1 MALSSEALADRRRMR
16 RRLIWWRSLAAVAI
30 ALAVFAGSGVAGLG
44 GLASK
49 GDHVALLAI
58 DGVIGSND
66 ARRDALQRVAEDKS
80 AKALV
85 LQIDSPG
92 GTFVGSDDLFKSIR
106 EVAAEKPVV
115 AVIGDVAASGGYMA
129 AIAADRIYAREG
141 SITASVGVIFQSPRV
156 TGLMDN
162 VGVAM
167 DVWRSGDLKAR
178 PSPLEETPP
187 KAASHAQEMVDELFV
202 MFLGMVEQRRVLPP
216 ESVTLIRDGRVVTG
230 ASALKL
236 GLIDALGA
244 ERDAR
249 AWLEVEKQV
258 SEDLPS
264 FDVTPKDEFEGKG
277 WVSTAL
283 SRVFGTKKQSDGLLM
298 SGLLAL
304 WRPL

>member
-16 RRLIWWRSLAAVAI
+16 RRLIWWRSLAAIAI
-30 ALAVFAGSGVAGLG
+30 ALAVFAWAGVAGLG
-44 GLASK
+44 SLASK

-58 DGVIGSND
+58 DGVIVSND

-141 SITASVGVIFQSPRV
+141 SITGSVGVIFQSPRV

-187 KAASHAQEMVDELFV
+187 KAASQAQEMVDELFV

-216 ESVTLIRDGRVVTG
+216 ERVTLIRDGRVVTG

-264 FDVTPKDEFEGKG
+264 FDVTPKGEFEGNG

-283 SRVFGTKKQSDGLLM
+283 SWVFGTKKQSDGLLM

>member
-167 DVWRSGDLKAR
+167 DVLRSGDLKAR

-202 MFLGMVEQRRVLPP
+202 IFLGMVEQRRALPP

-264 FDVTPKDEFEGKG
+264 FDVTPKDEFEGNG
-277 WVSTAL
+277 WVSTAV
-283 SRVFGTKKQSDGLLM
+283 SWVFGTKKQSDGLLM

>member
-16 RRLIWWRSLAAVAI
+16 RRLIWWRSLAAIAI
-30 ALAVFAGSGVAGLG
+30 ALAVFAWAGVAGLG
-44 GLASK
+44 GLANK
-49 GDHVALLAI
+49 GDYVAWLAI
-58 DGVIGSND
+58 DGVIVSDD
-66 ARRDALQRVAEDKS
+66 ARRDALQAVAEDEA

-85 LQIDSPG
+85 LRIDSPG

-129 AIAADRIYAREG
+129 AIAADRIYARQG

-187 KAASHAQEMVDELFV
+187 KAASQ
-202 MFLGMVEQRRVLPP
+202 GPGN
-216 ESVTLIRDGRVVTG
+216 GR
-230 ASALKL
+230 
-236 GLIDALGA
+236 
-244 ERDAR
+244 
-249 AWLEVEKQV
+249 
-258 SEDLPS
+258 
-264 FDVTPKDEFEGKG
+264 
-277 WVSTAL
+277 
-283 SRVFGTKKQSDGLLM
+283 
-298 SGLLAL
+298 
-304 WRPL
+304 

>member
-167 DVWRSGDLKAR
+167 DVLRSGDLKAR

-202 MFLGMVEQRRVLPP
+202 IFLGMVEQRRALPP

-264 FDVTPKDEFEGKG
+264 FDVTPKDEFEGNG

-283 SRVFGTKKQSDGLLM
+283 SWVFGTKKQSDGLLM

>member
-1 MALSSEALADRRRMR
+1 MAHSSEALADRRRMR

-236 GLIDALGA
+236 GLIDALGT

-264 FDVTPKDEFEGKG
+264 FDVTPKDEFEGNG

-283 SRVFGTKKQSDGLLM
+283 SWVFGTKKQSDGLLM

>member
-66 ARRDALQRVAEDKS
+66 ARRDALQRVAEDKA

-162 VGVAM
+162 FGVAM

-264 FDVTPKDEFEGKG
+264 FDVTPKDEFEGNG

-283 SRVFGTKKQSDGLLM
+283 SWVFGTKKQSDGLLM

>member
-80 AKALV
+80 SKALV

-167 DVWRSGDLKAR
+167 DVLRSGDLKAR

-202 MFLGMVEQRRVLPP
+202 IFLGMVEQRRALPP

-264 FDVTPKDEFEGKG
+264 FDVTPKDEFEGNG

-283 SRVFGTKKQSDGLLM
+283 SWVFGTKKQSDGLLM

>member
-30 ALAVFAGSGVAGLG
+30 ALAIFAWAGVAGLG
-44 GLASK
+44 KLASK
-49 GDHVALLAI
+49 GDHIAWLAI
-58 DGVIGSND
+58 DGVIVSDD
-66 ARRDALQRVAEDKS
+66 ARRDALQAVAEDES

-85 LQIDSPG
+85 LRIDSPG

-106 EVAAEKPVV
+106 EVAEEKPVV
-115 AVIGDVAASGGYMA
+115 AVIDDVAASGGYMA
-129 AIAADRIYAREG
+129 AIAADRIYARQG
-141 SITASVGVIFQSPRV
+141 SITASIGVIFQSPRV

-162 VGVAM
+162 VGVGL
-167 DVWRSGDLKAR
+167 DVWRSGDLKAQ

-187 KAASHAQEMVDELFV
+187 KASAQAQEMVDELFA
-202 MFLGMVEQRRVLPP
+202 MFLDMVETRRTLPP
-216 ESVTLIRDGRVVTG
+216 ESIALIRDGRVVTG
-230 ASALKL
+230 ATAVSL

-249 AWLEVEKQV
+249 AWLNEEKQV
-258 SEDLPS
+258 SEDLPTH
-264 FDVTPKDEFEGKG
+264 DITPKDEFEGSG

-283 SRVFGTKKQSDGLLM
+283 SWVFGVERKSDGLLL

-304 WRPL
+304 WRPM

>member
-16 RRLIWWRSLAAVAI
+16 RRLIWWRSLAAIAI
-30 ALAVFAGSGVAGLG
+30 ALAVFAWAGVAGLG
-44 GLASK
+44 GLANK
-49 GDHVALLAI
+49 GDYVAWLAI
-58 DGVIGSND
+58 DGVIVSDD
-66 ARRDALQRVAEDKS
+66 ARRDALQAVAEDEA

-85 LQIDSPG
+85 LRIDSPG

-129 AIAADRIYAREG
+129 AIAADRIYARQG

-187 KAASHAQEMVDELFV
+187 KAASQAQEMVDELFV
-202 MFLGMVEQRRVLPP
+202 MFLGMVEQRRELPP
-216 ESVTLIRDGRVVTG
+216 ESVALIRDGRVVTG

-249 AWLEVEKQV
+249 IWLEAEKQV

-264 FDVTPKDEFEGKG
+264 RDVTPKDEFEGSG

-283 SRVFGTKKQSDGLLM
+283 SWVFGAKKQSDGLLM

-304 WRPL
+304 WRPM

>member
-1 MALSSEALADRRRMR
+1 
-16 RRLIWWRSLAAVAI
+16 
-30 ALAVFAGSGVAGLG
+30 
-44 GLASK
+44 
-49 GDHVALLAI
+49 
-58 DGVIGSND
+58 
-66 ARRDALQRVAEDKS
+66 
-80 AKALV
+80 
-85 LQIDSPG
+85 
-92 GTFVGSDDLFKSIR
+92 
-106 EVAAEKPVV
+106 
-115 AVIGDVAASGGYMA
+115 
-129 AIAADRIYAREG
+129 
-141 SITASVGVIFQSPRV
+141 RV

-187 KAASHAQEMVDELFV
+187 KAASQAQEMVDELFV

-264 FDVTPKDEFEGKG
+264 FDVTPKGEFEGNG

-283 SRVFGTKKQSDGLLM
+283 SWVFGTKKQSDGLLM

>member
-16 RRLIWWRSLAAVAI
+16 RRLIWWRSLAAIAI
-30 ALAVFAGSGVAGLG
+30 ALAVFAWAGVAGLG
-44 GLASK
+44 NLASK
-49 GDHVALLAI
+49 GDHVAWLAI
-58 DGVIGSND
+58 DGVIISDD
-66 ARRDALQRVAEDKS
+66 ARRDALQAVAEDKS

-85 LQIDSPG
+85 LRIDSPG

-129 AIAADRIYAREG
+129 AIAADRIYARQG

-187 KAASHAQEMVDELFV
+187 KAAEQAQEMVDELFV
-202 MFLGMVEQRRVLPP
+202 MFLDMVEERRTLPP

-230 ASALKL
+230 ASALEL

-249 AWLEVEKQV
+249 VWLEVEKQV

-264 FDVTPKDEFEGKG
+264 QDITPKDEFEGNG

-283 SRVFGTKKQSDGLLM
+283 SLVFGTKQQTDGLLM

>member
-16 RRLIWWRSLAAVAI
+16 RRLIWWRSLAAIAT
-30 ALAVFAGSGVAGLG
+30 ALAVFAWAGVAGLG
-44 GLASK
+44 NLASQ
-49 GDHVALLAI
+49 GDHVAWLAI
-58 DGVIGSND
+58 DGIIVSDD
-66 ARRDALQRVAEDKS
+66 ARRDALQAVAEDKS

-85 LQIDSPG
+85 LRIDSPG

-106 EVAAEKPVV
+106 EVAAQKPVV

-129 AIAADRIYAREG
+129 AIAADQIYAREG

-156 TGLMDN
+156 TGLMGN

-178 PSPLEETPP
+178 PSPFEETPS
-187 KAASHAQEMVDELFV
+187 KAAEQVQEMVNELFV
-202 MFLGMVEQRRVLPP
+202 MFLGMVEKRRTLPP
-216 ESVTLIRDGRVVTG
+216 ESLTLIRDGRVVTG
-230 ASALKL
+230 TSALKL
-236 GLIDALGA
+236 GLIDALGS
-244 ERDAR
+244 EREAR
-249 AWLEVEKQV
+249 GWLEVEKQV
-258 SEDLPS
+258 SVDLPS
-264 FDVTPKDEFEGKG
+264 RDVTPKDKFDGNG

-283 SRVFGTKKQSDGLLM
+283 SWVFGTKKQSNGFLM